1 MPELPEVEFAA
12 AQLRKAVAG
21 KQIAAVELRHPALR
35 RRLSSGIAR
44 SLSGSRIERIDRRGK
59 HQLLRLD
66 DGRTIHVHFRM
77 TGEWWIG
84 AAADP
89 LPRFARASF
98 LFADGTHV
106 ALDDGR
112 ALSTIVV
119 HAAGE
124 EPELGL
130 GPEPDDAAFDEHWL
144 AAALGRRRIAIKSAL
159 LDQRVVA
166 GLGNIYA
173 AEALWRARLDPRRL
187 AASLDRAEL
196 RRLRTAIRAV
206 IARADGSR
214 YGEATASRFAVYG
227 REGEP
232 CRRCR
237 AVVRRIVQGGRSTY
251 FCPRCQPASRAR
263 GVSRAPR
270 AARP

>member
-12 AQLRKAVAG
+12 AQLRGAVVG
-21 KQIAAVELRHPALR
+21 KQLESVELHHPSLR
-35 RRLSSGIAR
+35 RQVSPAVVRALAGALVTR
-44 SLSGSRIERIDRRGK
+44 VDRRGK

-84 AAADP
+84 TAADA
-89 LPRFARASF
+89 LPRFARATF
-98 LFADGTHV
+98 LFVDGTRV

-119 HAAGE
+119 HATGE

-130 GPEPDDAAFDEHWL
+130 GPEPDDTGFDEHWL
-144 AAALGRRRIAIKSAL
+144 EATLARRRIAIKSAL

-187 AASLDRAEL
+187 AASLDRAER

-214 YGEATASRFAVYG
+214 YGESTASRFAVYG

-232 CRRCR
+232 CRRCGT
-237 AVVRRIVQGGRSTY
+237 VVRRIVQAGRSTY
-251 FCPRCQPASRAR
+251 FCPRCQPAWRAPR
-263 GVSRAPR
+263 VSRAPR